1 MKNKLFF
8 IYLMRIVGFLMLLT
22 NGIVY
27 LFDFDFNY
35 PILSILGLL
44 LIVFSMTIIK
54 KNNK

>member
-8 IYLMRIVGFLMLLT
+8 IYLMRVVGFLMLLT